1 MERKTSVLFV
11 LRGAVFIV
19 AFILYILN
27 LFFPNGTLT
36 MMVNVTS
43 ILLFFTAIIGVARF
57 YFIMAIVFLLS
68 SVILAITRDVS
79 WSEMM
84 SGFSTMVK
92 LILFIG
98 VIPLISS
105 PIQNYIR
112 TIQKMIQA
120 LNHRVSSFQVCQSTT
135 FILGNIINMA
145 AIPISKTMFFQD
157 GTEVEKRVK
166 SELSLR
172 AFGLAMMCSPIGA
185 ALALAI
191 DLTNTSWLSLL
202 AINLIL
208 VVIGLFLS
216 YYLTKR
222 HRLLEEQ
229 KTLSEKVLMEKADF
243 VNLAAVFG
251 PFFLYFLLLIY
262 SERFASIGM
271 METIL
276 ISVLPFTF
284 LWSLFLKKVN
294 QWWGACR
301 LQVFQQTPKFFGQF
315 AVIISA
321 GLLTHTIEV
330 TGLNQAL
337 TSLLPGT
344 TGSSDFGAF
353 YIPITI
359 LLVFILSVFGVHQFV
374 AMIFTSQIIIPET
387 FGINPIVFAS
397 ALLVGF
403 ASGMLGSAFSGAT
416 ITMSGLLHET
426 SYKVAQKNYLF
437 VFIFIGIS
445 SFLLILINFYL
456 TAR

>member
-445 SFLLILINFYL
+445 SFLLILINLYL
-456 TAR
+456 IAR